1 MAFQENEVLRTRH
14 AADFESA
21 TGIYGGRD
29 TAAATPALVL
39 VTALGAC
46 HIGLRDGLGGQTGR
60 RPGGREQGCSAHGS
74 RQPDTPALGRGSGHH
89 RRMVVATLSPAATH
103 GAPPKP
109 QTRVSENPR
118 GPRFKFSL
126 PQSS

>member
-29 TAAATPALVL
+29 AVAATPALVL

-46 HIGLRDGLGGQTGR
+46 HVGLRDGLGGGKLDVAPEEESRGAQRTAPGSLTLPRWAAGPATTVGWWWPLSALRPRTVR
-60 RPGGREQGCSAHGS
+60 RPSHKRA
-74 RQPDTPALGRGSGHH
+74 
-89 RRMVVATLSPAATH
+89 
-103 GAPPKP
+103 
-109 QTRVSENPR
+109 
-118 GPRFKFSL
+118 
-126 PQSS
+126 